1 MRRVSS
7 SQQNRSITI
16 GTEPCMQR
24 QQGRGSPSPRA
35 TSHAHRARPWLLVLL
50 ASLCGFGFLIGLW
63 SWLPPSTLLGV
74 TAQAQQAQ
82 QRAQAHRSAQQAA
95 ATGSDFGKTVLRD
108 SGSEASQSAAGVH
121 SVAAGSSLVRQAQQQ
136 LQQQKQQRQHDLHT
150 SGRGSFRGGAG
161 SSSSSS
167 SSRGDAM
174 SSHPHHHQ
182 QQAGADSAPAVPPPS
197 AQVVVVGGGLA
208 GLVAALQAAECLEAA
223 AAANHTAASPGPSLA
238 SPGCL
243 PTLCGGGSVSSLAA
257 SAPSYSVDVLLVE
270 KMPSLGGNSAKA
282 SSGINALNPEGG
294 DSEELFRG
302 DVTTSG
308 GGGSRSELVERLVRN
323 STAALS
329 FLAAHGASLT
339 GVTRLGGH
347 SVSRTR
353 TVSGGAN
360 VGWVLM
366 SALMEAVK
374 KQHRIKDLALATVL
388 RSSLAPNDPTLPSVV
403 NQPPPPP
410 PAPLFSLAPHPPV
423 QVLEGYA
430 LRSILTAGGAGAAGG
445 AAAGSSVT
453 GVELSPAGGPDSS
466 YPVTTAPASSGASA
480 DTAAATAA
488 APSRFRVASGAVV
501 LATGGFAANKAL
513 LKTVAPE
520 AADLAT
526 TNGPWARGES
536 LDLAAAAGAA
546 LVGLQDVQFLA
557 PEKLRGVGGLLL
569 DLEGSRFVDELA
581 RRDVVAGAMMGLPG
595 RVGWMLLGRDAG
607 TEYGA
612 GALEFYCKRGLMV
625 KAETLSAA
633 AAAMGVPE
641 ARLRQQLSDYSERA
655 ARLAAGEGY
664 PADPFGK
671 RVFPHPPDPDQQLPL
686 YLAQVT
692 PVVHYTMGGVAI
704 NERAEVLMAGP
715 GGGPDG
721 SGAVIKGLYAAGEV
735 SGGLHGRNRLGGN
748 SLLECA
754 VFGRIAGAQAASCSA
769 R

>member
-174 SSHPHHHQ
+174 SSHPHHQQ

-374 KQHRIKDLALATVL
+374 KQHRIK
-388 RSSLAPNDPTLPSVV
+388 
-403 NQPPPPP
+403 
-410 PAPLFSLAPHPPV
+410 
-423 QVLEGYA
+423 VLEGYA

-546 LVGLQDVQFLA
+546 LVGLQDVQVHPTGFVDPKDPGAGTKFLA

>member
-1 MRRVSS
+1 
-7 SQQNRSITI
+7 
-16 GTEPCMQR
+16 MQR

-374 KQHRIKDLALATVL
+374 KQHRIK
-388 RSSLAPNDPTLPSVV
+388 
-403 NQPPPPP
+403 
-410 PAPLFSLAPHPPV
+410 
-423 QVLEGYA
+423 VLEGYA

-546 LVGLQDVQFLA
+546 LVGLQDVQVHPTGFVDPKDPGAGTKFLA